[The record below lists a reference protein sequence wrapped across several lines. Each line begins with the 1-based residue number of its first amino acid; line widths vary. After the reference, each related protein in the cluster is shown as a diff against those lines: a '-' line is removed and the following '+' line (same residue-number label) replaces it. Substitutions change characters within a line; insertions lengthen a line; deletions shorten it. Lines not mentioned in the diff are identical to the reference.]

1 MANFKNPSP
10 KTIVK
15 MAREKI
21 LDESMNDAI
30 VFLMD
35 CLDGMDVHTA
45 RQILLGHWNITED
58 FDFEVI
64 ADFGNIYVNI
74 IPKTIEAFNVMNE
87 YIPNVFKNCIWDDK
101 LMEL

>member
-30 VFLMD
+30 VFLMVVVKIW
-35 CLDGMDVHTA
+35 LKKMKWKF
-45 RQILLGHWNITED
+45 QFL
-58 FDFEVI
+58 
-64 ADFGNIYVNI
+64 
-74 IPKTIEAFNVMNE
+74 
-87 YIPNVFKNCIWDDK
+87 KNFYQNN
-101 LMEL
+101 

>member
-1 MANFKNPSP
+1 MTDFINFIIDMNLCTMDYQFKPLSNENINKLKQSINEVIHPYN
-10 KTIVK
+10 
-15 MAREKI
+15 RE
-21 LDESMNDAI
+21 
-30 VFLMD
+30 
-35 CLDGMDVHTA
+35 
-45 RQILLGHWNITED
+45 QD

>member
-1 MANFKNPSP
+1 MTDFINFIIDMNLCTMDYQFKPLSNENINKLKQS
-10 KTIVK
+10 INEVIHSYN
-15 MAREKI
+15 RE
-21 LDESMNDAI
+21 
-30 VFLMD
+30 
-35 CLDGMDVHTA
+35 
-45 RQILLGHWNITED
+45 QD

-74 IPKTIEAFNVMNE
+74 IPKTIEAFNVMNK